1 MPKYKKIKL
10 QKAFSLIE
18 MSLVILI
25 ISLLIVGSVKG
36 ANILKKSRYVNAKS
50 LTQNSIVSNLKGLLI
65 WYETSLE
72 TSFDKEETLNNGS
85 PVSNWY
91 DNKSSS
97 LKKFHA
103 TQSTQTNK
111 PLFYFNVF
119 NNSIPGLRFDGN
131 DFFNFD
137 GTELINSSYTVFIV
151 EQRRTGSGFLAI
163 TGGSNTAS
171 NSNLILGYRD
181 NNTITQA
188 HYANDMDYG
197 SIPSYTQP
205 QPRMHTFM
213 FNNSYGKKY
222 WLNGGINPDQ
232 SNTTQTS
239 AISSYNN
246 PTIGC
251 YAGSSCY
258 NGDIGEIIIIKRSLL
273 RSERMAVE
281 SYLSKKY
288 NIPIQ

>member
-1 MPKYKKIKL
+1 MSKYKKIKL

-50 LTQNSIVSNLKGLLI
+50 LTQNSIVSNLKDLLI

-72 TSFDKEETLNNGS
+72 TSFDREETLNNGS
-85 PVSNWY
+85 PISNWY

-97 LKKFHA
+97 LKKFNA
-103 TQSTQTNK
+103 SQSTQSNK

-137 GTELINSSYTVFIV
+137 GTELINSPYTIFIV
-151 EQRRTGSGFLAI
+151 EQRRTGAGFLGI
-163 TGGSNTAS
+163 IGGSNTAS
-171 NSNLILGYRD
+171 NSNLILGYRND
-181 NNTITQA
+181 NTITQA

-197 SIPSYTQP
+197 LIPSYNQP
-205 QPRMHTFM
+205 QPRMHTFI

-232 SNTTQTS
+232 SNSTQTS
-239 AISSYNN
+239 PISSYDN

-251 YAGSSCY
+251 FAGSSCY